1 MHFVDIIT
9 RYTLSG
15 SENISIGFG
24 FGFESGF
31 GLGFRFGF
39 GFGFGFE
46 PGLELGLD
54 KTKQGN
60 TRQYQ
65 TK

>member
-1 MHFVDIIT
+1 MHFVNIIT

-15 SENISIGFG
+15 SENISIGFR

-31 GLGFRFGF
+31 GL